1 MRKHLFAVSH
11 SRPCNP
17 TVERTESANSAVPAA
32 HRMKRSATSTV
43 SGGHWKMDSEANP
56 SSENDA
62 GLGSILVL
70 AVIFASIIGGVGS
83 VLIVDRYPR
92 LHIDE
97 AFLTSWMT
105 LFCLLSALFIV
116 IRGARTSTPAKWRK
130 LPTQFLLLAFLM
142 AAGGIFLSL
151 AELWSYLPLI
161 LLVAFGLI
169 ARLRKRKRHN
179 PGEQP
184 QS

>member
-1 MRKHLFAVSH
+1 
-11 SRPCNP
+11 
-17 TVERTESANSAVPAA
+17 
-32 HRMKRSATSTV
+32 
-43 SGGHWKMDSEANP
+43 MDSEANP

-116 IRGARTSTPAKWRK
+116 IRGVRTTPAKWRK
-130 LPTQFLLLAFLM
+130 LPAQFLLLAFLM
-142 AAGGIFLSL
+142 AAGGVLLSL

-169 ARLRKRKRHN
+169 ARLRKRKRHD